1 MNKKEAGN
9 RPLKNERPKA
19 LLQENCIDWFTD
31 NNSNNNNNSGNN
43 NNNSGNNNNNNN
55 IAPTTTTS
63 QQQQHRNNS
72 DSNISSQSLSVLV
85 EATKWS
91 SIVVALLCL

>member
-1 MNKKEAGN
+1 MKKKEAGN

>member
-43 NNNSGNNNNNNN
+43 NNNSGNNNNNN